1 MEYELTQLQYA
12 VPVKGE
18 NFRLY
23 IYDKDG
29 FHSGGQWFT
38 SGPIK
43 YPEEQ
48 IDCLEAAVREMKARN
63 EGLETK
69 VTNAGDMLVFHSV
82 NGEILY
88 PRGISGGEFW
98 KRL

>member
-23 IYDKDG
+23 IYGADG

-38 SGPIK
+38 SGLIK
-43 YPEEQ
+43 YPDEQ
-48 IDCLEAAVREMKARN
+48 IDRVTAAAREMAARH

-69 VTNAGDMLVFHSV
+69 VTNVGDMLVFHSV
-82 NGEILY
+82 GGEILY
-88 PRGISGGEFW
+88 PQGVTGGEFW
-98 KRL
+98 TTL